1 MEGKTARFPFCLVA
15 NSGGCKGKGRGIT
28 LLQGLPKIGE
38 TPCAYGGAKPL
49 NQSIVGEGVKAGA
62 GRNDQMI
69 LQGYIQRL
77 TCRFKAS
84 GEVNIRLT
92 WP

>member
-15 NSGGCKGKGRGIT
+15 NSGGASVNRRGIT

-69 LQGYIQRL
+69 LQSYIQRL
-77 TCRFKAS
+77 TCFFKALC
-84 GEVNIRLT
+84 EVNIRLT